1 VTTTTTMTG
10 GRTRTA
16 SSLRRVCKHH
26 RVSIVISI
34 GPCYHLAQH
43 LPYIYS
49 FPSLAHLWR
58 KFYFT
63 NCGNDLFFKS
73 CPELI
78 NGLHARS
85 ALPQPAGSQH
95 TQHTAFWFS
104 DGMQA
109 YAVSVNFFHRPSKF
123 DLLAWY
129 AWGSC
134 KAQPMLFCRSG
145 FPYKPHSPH
154 TYRPRHHTHRP
165 RHHTRA
171 VETFGCRLYGSNT
184 ARPAPV

>member
-1 VTTTTTMTG
+1 MTG

-49 FPSLAHLWR
+49 FPSLTHLLR

-78 NGLHARS
+78 NGQHARS
-85 ALPQPAGSQH
+85 VLPQPAGLQH
-95 TQHTAFWFS
+95 TTFWFS
-104 DGMQA
+104 DSMQA
-109 YAVSVNFFHRPSKF
+109 YAVSVNFFCHPSKF

-129 AWGSC
+129 TWGSC

-145 FPYKPHSPH
+145 FLYKPHSPY
-154 TYRPRHHTHRP
+154 TYHP

-184 ARPAPV
+184 VRPAPV